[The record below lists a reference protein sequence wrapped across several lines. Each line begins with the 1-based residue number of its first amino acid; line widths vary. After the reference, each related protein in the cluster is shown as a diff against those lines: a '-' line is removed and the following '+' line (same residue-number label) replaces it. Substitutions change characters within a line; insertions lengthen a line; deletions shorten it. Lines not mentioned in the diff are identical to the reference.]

1 MLDKVFNYVLALL
14 MMVAIFVVY
23 LDLSVWRPT

>member
-1 MLDKVFNYVLALL
+1 MLDKVFNYVLGLTMIA
-14 MMVAIFVVY
+14 AIVVVY